1 MNNIFS
7 IIFIIGIIFLIYT
20 FTKEIKYYFLKKEY
34 FKQQKIKHYYKYLEI
49 NNKSKE
55 NTENKENNKSKYNY
69 QYQYR
74 KKDYI
79 LTKTELIFYKKLLI
93 LTSKYNYMLLTQ
105 IPLYSIIETKNTI
118 YKQTAFNK
126 IKSKSIDFVIA
137 TNKLKPILCIEL
149 DDYTHNYKKRIERD
163 IFINNL
169 FNDINIKL
177 LRIKVQRNYN
187 IEEIENYLNNIS
199 KPCNQ

>member
-1 MNNIFS
+1 MDKIFS
-7 IIFIIGIIFLIYT
+7 IILIIGIIFLIYT
-20 FTKEIKYYFLKKEY
+20 FIKELKYYFLKKEY
-34 FKQQKIKHYYKYLEI
+34 FRQLKIKHFYKYLEI
-49 NNKSKE
+49 NNKK
-55 NTENKENNKSKYNY
+55 TENKENNKSKFNY

-79 LTKTELIFYKKLLI
+79 LTKTELIFYKKLLL
-93 LTSKYNYMLLTQ
+93 LTSQYNYILLTQ

-137 TNKLKPILCIEL
+137 TYNLKPILCIEL

-163 IFINNL
+163 VFINNL

-177 LRIKVQRNYN
+177 LRIKVQQNYN
-187 IEEIENYLNNIS
+187 LEEIKNYLNSLKI
-199 KPCNQ
+199 PCNQ